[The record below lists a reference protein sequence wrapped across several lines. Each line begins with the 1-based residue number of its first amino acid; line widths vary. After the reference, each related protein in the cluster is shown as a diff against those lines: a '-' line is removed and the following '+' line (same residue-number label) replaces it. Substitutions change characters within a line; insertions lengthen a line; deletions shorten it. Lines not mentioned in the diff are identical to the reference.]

1 MTSRYYVTYDICDP
15 RRLRKVYQ
23 ILKGVGEHVQLS
35 VFCCDV
41 SARQL
46 EGLRLDLVEV
56 IQPGEDQVLFI
67 DLGPTDGVA
76 VSRVTALG
84 RPHEPRE
91 PGPVII

>member
-15 RRLRKVYQ
+15 RRLRKVFQ

-46 EGLRLDLVEV
+46 EGLRLDLAEV

-67 DLGPTDGVA
+67 ELGPTDGVA
-76 VSRVTALG
+76 ASRVTALG
-84 RPHEPRE
+84 RPHEPQE